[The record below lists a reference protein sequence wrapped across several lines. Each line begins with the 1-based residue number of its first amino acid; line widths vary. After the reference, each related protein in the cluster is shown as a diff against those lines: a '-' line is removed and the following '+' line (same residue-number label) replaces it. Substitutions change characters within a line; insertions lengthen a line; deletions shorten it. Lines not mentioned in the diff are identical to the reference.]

1 MYKRSI
7 NNSSNYETEHKTRCT
22 RVTSLVVITKQEEQM
37 AIRQI
42 RIDDDPI
49 LRKKSRDIEEIDE
62 KIVTL
67 NNDMVETMKKAE
79 GVGLAAPQVGIL
91 KRLFVVDVGDGPMTF
106 INPTIISTEGEEVDE
121 EACLSL
127 PEQSG
132 MVKRPESLVVEA
144 TDLDGT
150 LFQLFCSDLLARAV
164 CHELDHLDGILF
176 IDRVEK

>member
-1 MYKRSI
+1 
-7 NNSSNYETEHKTRCT
+7 
-22 RVTSLVVITKQEEQM
+22 M

-49 LRKKSRDIEEIDE
+49 LRKKSRVIEEIDE
-62 KIVTL
+62 RIKTL
-67 NNDMVETMKKAE
+67 TDDMIETMNKAE

-91 KRLFVVDVGDGPMTF
+91 KRLCVIDVGDGPMIF
-106 INPTIISTEGEEVDE
+106 INPTIISSEGEQVDE

-132 MVKRPESLVVEA
+132 LVTRPESLVVEA
-144 TDLDGT
+144 TDQDGT
-150 LFQLFCSDLLARAV
+150 VFQLFCSDLLARAV

>member
-1 MYKRSI
+1 
-7 NNSSNYETEHKTRCT
+7 
-22 RVTSLVVITKQEEQM
+22 M

-49 LRKKSRDIEEIDE
+49 LRKKSRVIEEIDE
-62 KIVTL
+62 RIITL
-67 NNDMVETMKKAE
+67 TEDMIETMNKAE

-91 KRLFVVDVGDGPMTF
+91 KRLCVIDVGDGPMIF
-106 INPTIISTEGEEVDE
+106 INPTIISSEGEQVDE

-132 MVKRPESLVVEA
+132 LVKRPESLVVEA
-144 TDLDGT
+144 TDQDGT
-150 LFQLFCSDLLARAV
+150 VFQLFCSDLLARAV